1 MRFKGRSTRRKG
13 AVVAEYGVLLAGN
26 LLVALAAISMFGHKI
41 GDIWGTVTAIIPG
54 AHTDDNAPLVAPQL
68 VETALQNGAVGIDY
82 NSIATEVG
90 QERLGNN
97 LGIDAA
103 KLLIQPSQQFNTP

>member
-1 MRFKGRSTRRKG
+1 MRLRGRGLRKRRG
-13 AVVAEYGVLLAGN
+13 AVVAEYGVLLGGI

-68 VETALQNGAVGIDY
+68 VETALTNGVVGIDF
-82 NSIATEVG
+82 NTIAGEVG
-90 QERLGNN
+90 VTRLGNN
-97 LGIDAA
+97 LGIDAT
-103 KLLIQPSQQFNTP
+103 KLVIAPTGSAP